1 MEMGSLL
8 LDVYHSQ
15 AWQTNWN
22 GRMGG
27 LRTPQDSMERSL
39 DKSRCFG
46 VASHKLKRLRTI
58 VLTKLEKLN
67 NSYYFQNGVIYN
79 EAKTRAL

>member
-1 MEMGSLL
+1 MSLSSL
-8 LDVYHSQ
+8 ANELEWKD
-15 AWQTNWN
+15 
-22 GRMGG
+22 GG

-46 VASHKLKRLRTI
+46 AASHKLKRLRTI
-58 VLTKLEKLN
+58 VFKKTRKLN
-67 NSYYFQNGVIYN
+67 NSYYFQKWVIYN